1 MAVLK
6 LGTRASQL
14 ALKQA
19 EWVAQQLAAQNI
31 QCEIVPIHTQGDE
44 DTQTPL
50 HQLGSAG
57 VFIKEI
63 EATLLEKRIDVAVHS
78 AKDLPAQLAEN
89 FTLSA
94 FCGLRAAN
102 DVLVLNSKFGKTLP
116 MMLEDLPLPH
126 AAEIATGSLRRMS
139 QLSLLRPDLSI
150 KGLRGNVQTRLKK
163 LEDFDAIVLAKAGL
177 ERLDILSEHL
187 VYEIPTDV
195 VIPAVGQ
202 GVLALETRADD
213 VETQK
218 SVQAL
223 NDKSVEQR
231 MRAEREFLKLL
242 QGGCQVPIACYGW
255 HEGETLHLLGYV
267 GTRDGSQ
274 SLRKT
279 IHGSASKPEQLG
291 KKLAEQFLMA
301 GVAKILE
308 SEKNL

>member
-94 FCGLRAAN
+94 FYGLRAAN

-279 IHGSASKPEQLG
+279 IHGSASQPEQLG